1 MILHNKVNG
10 GQTGPSD
17 TTAIVF
23 HSYSFIS
30 ITLLSGEATD
40 GGFVEQ
46 KLDKAV
52 IYTFFIMSICCQ
64 WFKNLFTSSTKIRF
78 VKIGFEMTHT
88 GCKCDWLG
96 WNIWF
101 IAGSQVHILRHLDSG
116 SAAFIRALAL
126 MQIHV

>member
-1 MILHNKVNG
+1 MYRIMSIKIVFMILHNKVNG

-52 IYTFFIMSICCQ
+52 IYT
-64 WFKNLFTSSTKIRF
+64 
-78 VKIGFEMTHT
+78 
-88 GCKCDWLG
+88 
-96 WNIWF
+96 
-101 IAGSQVHILRHLDSG
+101 LDVFLS
-116 SAAFIRALAL
+116 
-126 MQIHV
+126 